1 MLWGEIL
8 SPFCSENGLLCLF
21 ASFPKVFPKR
31 CYSRRGCKQGLMQWF
46 TWLQCVGLLPL
57 DSFGCSTQGSNHC
70 GCQSGGTSDIW
81 QLLLS
86 RDHESI
92 LHCKQLNKQKK
103 SSFALPSLQFS
114 LQFALFFLHL
124 FLSSPLTK
132 PRIQDVNLIESMF
145 YSAVVKGGRD
155 VFLCILCTSLGA
167 SAPHQVGA
175 IHMAQALPRSPM
187 GISSL
192 TAALQLQDAKN
203 HTPGLP
209 NCQKMSNRCACK
221 SQ

>member
-103 SSFALPSLQFS
+103 KFICPSLPPVFTSVCFVFSAFIPIFTINKTKNSGCQFNWVHVLLCS
-114 LQFALFFLHL
+114 RQGGTGRLSVYSVYISWCFSSTPSGSHSHGTGSPPLLH
-124 FLSSPLTK
+124 
-132 PRIQDVNLIESMF
+132 
-145 YSAVVKGGRD
+145 G
-155 VFLCILCTSLGA
+155 
-167 SAPHQVGA
+167 H
-175 IHMAQALPRSPM
+175 
-187 GISSL
+187 
-192 TAALQLQDAKN
+192 
-203 HTPGLP
+203 
-209 NCQKMSNRCACK
+209 
-221 SQ
+221 